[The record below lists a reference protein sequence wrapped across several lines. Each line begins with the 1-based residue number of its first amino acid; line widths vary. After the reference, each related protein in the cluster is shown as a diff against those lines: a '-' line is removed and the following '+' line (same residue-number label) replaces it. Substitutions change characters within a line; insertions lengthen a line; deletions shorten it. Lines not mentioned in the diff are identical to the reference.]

1 MKVYLQQKVYFFKLN
16 IYFSLKKKFF
26 FLPLALIQQDFQ
38 TARNGYD
45 EINNLNEKQ
54 TEYLN

>member
-16 IYFSLKKKFF
+16 IYFSLKKSFF
-26 FLPLALIQQDFQ
+26 PLALIQQDFQ
-38 TARNGYD
+38 TAPNGYD